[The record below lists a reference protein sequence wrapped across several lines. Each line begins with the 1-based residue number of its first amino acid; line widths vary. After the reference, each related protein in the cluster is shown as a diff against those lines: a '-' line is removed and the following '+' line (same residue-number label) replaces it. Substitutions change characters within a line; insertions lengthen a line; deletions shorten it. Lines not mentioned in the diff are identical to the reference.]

1 MSFAAPIASTFFSRL
16 FRPFSTSSPILS
28 VTPES
33 QARKMSTTTEKATLA
48 AGCFWG
54 VEHLFRKHFGNGK
67 GLLDAKVGY
76 CGGQTSSPSY
86 RAVCGGDTGRKSY
99 SEAFRSSIRS
109 SQAAR
114 DFIANFVWCDPTDAE
129 ALQIS
134 FDPSVVTYRQLIEFF
149 YRMHDAT
156 TMNRQGG
163 DVGTQYRS
171 AIFTHGE
178 EQQKVAEEVTDKV
191 SKQWFK
197 KPVSTQVLP
206 AGQWWDAEEYHQLY
220 LNKNPAGY
228 ECPAQYVNP
237 GCP

>member
-1 MSFAAPIASTFFSRL
+1 MSFAAPIASTFFSRF

-33 QARKMSTTTEKATLA
+33 QARKMSTTTEKATVA
-48 AGCFWG
+48 AGSFWG
-54 VEHLFRKHFGNGK
+54 FEHLFRKHFGNGK

-86 RAVCGGDTGRKSY
+86 RAVCSGDTGRKY
-99 SEAFRSSIRS
+99 LLRSSPVSDGVAPMREYLAHVLFCFS
-109 SQAAR
+109 A
-114 DFIANFVWCDPTDAE
+114 DAE

-134 FDPSVVTYRQLIEFF
+134 FDSSIVTYPQLLEFF

-156 TMNRQGG
+156 TLNRQGG
-163 DVGTQYRS
+163 DIGTQYRS
-171 AIFTHGE
+171 VIFTHGE

-191 SKQWFK
+191 NKQWFK
-197 KPVSTQVLP
+197 QPVSTQVIP

-220 LNKNPAGY
+220 LNKNPTGY

-237 GCP
+237 SCH